1 MNPFDVVIHL
11 HLSKILKSELVYSVR
26 LVRMQLLLIS
36 NKYQMFVS
44 KSIYKFSHLSLFK
57 HKALNSTF
65 KAPEK
70 QHILKPFLSV
80 YTNGVQT

>member
-1 MNPFDVVIHL
+1 MSSSIYIFQRLFWIT
-11 HLSKILKSELVYSVR
+11 KSELVYSVR

-80 YTNGVQT
+80 YTNSVQT

>member
-1 MNPFDVVIHL
+1 MSSSICIFQRLFWIT
-11 HLSKILKSELVYSVR
+11 KSELVYSVR

-36 NKYQMFVS
+36 DKYQMFLS

-65 KAPEK
+65 KAPQK

-80 YTNGVQT
+80 